1 MRASG
6 VVKHSVYASVLSL
19 SSFDLSLTLY
29 ITNSSC
35 TGSVHGVL
43 YVIKRRSSP
52 APKIGAYL
60 TSPLVSTSESS
71 PYMNGEKIS
80 SLMLSSTI
88 ISLSNALNPLSQT
101 RTISPMSISP
111 GRITP
116 FLFCVVGCS
125 STIIKYSAQVS
136 EYRLNKITL

>member
-1 MRASG
+1 MKVLYIFCSLSLRASG

-43 YVIKRRSSP
+43 YVTKRLSSP
-52 APKIGAYL
+52 APKIGPYL
-60 TSPLVSTSESS
+60 RSPCVSTSESS

-80 SLMLSSTI
+80 SLIFNSTI
-88 ISLSNALNPLSQT
+88 ISLRFALNPFLQV
-101 RTISPMSISP
+101 RTMSPMSISP

-116 FLFCVVGCS
+116 LLFCVVGCS
-125 STIIKYSAQVS
+125 STITEYS
-136 EYRLNKITL
+136 T